1 MDPRPPVGRKRNR
14 RRRSGRA
21 NNCWSNDERA
31 LFERL
36 WKGTFQAIL
45 TEQHE
50 ETSTSAA
57 LVAAAGPSCRQA
69 KCCSCCCHN
78 HPPHVRLLLNSTK
91 NTFAS
96 VKGMAHLQSHL
107 IAPIKSAAR
116 YPPKIFVKNI

>member
-14 RRRSGRA
+14 RRRSGRT

-50 ETSTSAA
+50 ETNHA
-57 LVAAAGPSCRQA
+57 LVAASAGPSGRQA

-78 HPPHVRLLLNSTK
+78 HTPPVRLFLNSTK

-96 VKGMAHLQSHL
+96 IKGMAHLQSHL
-107 IAPIKSAAR
+107 IAPNKTAAR
-116 YPPKIFVKNI
+116 YMHEKF